1 METELAGR
9 QHDSHSPQHLNLSNY
24 HTYDTVCRSSYCYFM
39 YRVGQKSKLLI
50 LIEYVDKTEKIV
62 RI

>member
-39 YRVGQKSKLLI
+39 YRVGQKS
-50 LIEYVDKTEKIV
+50 
-62 RI
+62 